1 MSLEVT
7 DLRAGY
13 GSIEVLHGVSA
24 EVAPGSVIAVL
35 GANGAGKT
43 TLVRTIA
50 GLVPTRSGR
59 ITFDGR
65 DITRAHE
72 SARARAGLCLI
83 PEGRGIFRQLSVA
96 ENVAMYVRGRGV
108 DAAFD
113 RVAAVFPVLGQRRTQ
128 KAGTLSGGQ
137 QQMLAVSRALV
148 TRPRLV
154 MVDEL
159 SVGLAPVV
167 IDEIYD
173 AVDVLR
179 SEGVSLVIVEQYLDR
194 ILERADRVVY
204 LRKGE
209 VAFQGTPGDVRRPE
223 VLSRLHLG
231 VPLGGVA

>member
-1 MSLEVT
+1 MTLDVT

-13 GSIEVLHGVSA
+13 GSIEVLHGVNLD
-24 EVAPGSVIAVL
+24 VAAGSVVAIL

-43 TLVRTIA
+43 TFVRTIA
-50 GLVPTRSGR
+50 GLVSARSGR
-59 ITFDGR
+59 IAFDGR

-83 PEGRGIFRQLSVA
+83 PEGRGIFRQLTVA

-108 DAAFD
+108 AAAFD
-113 RVAAVFPVLGQRRTQ
+113 RVADVFPVLGQRRTQ

-179 SEGVSLVIVEQYLDR
+179 SEGVALLVVEQYLDR

-209 VAFQGTPGDVRRPE
+209 VAFTGIPDDVRRPE

-231 VPLGGVA
+231 VPVGAA